1 MNIPSAKPFFG
12 NEDIQ
17 GVLKDIEDTL
27 KTGILTLGP
36 NVERF
41 EVLFAEYIG
50 VKHAIA
56 VNSGTSALEIA
67 LRYFDVKDREV
78 IVPTNSFVASA
89 NTVIFAGGRP
99 VLADIKPDT
108 LCIDPDDA
116 RQRITSKI
124 KGIMVVHLA
133 GLICPQ
139 MKELKG
145 ICRSYG
151 LFLIEDAAQAHGATI
166 DGNKAGSLGDAGCF
180 SFFPT
185 KPMTTGEGGII
196 TTNDDKLA
204 RFARSV
210 RNHGKE
216 GDLHVQLGYN
226 WRMSEV
232 NAILGIYQLKR
243 LEEYIERR
251 NEVARKYTDR
261 LARIGGITPIPVPS
275 NFRHS
280 YYKYPIILP
289 KSVDV
294 AKLGKAL
301 EEKYGIATGA
311 LYNPPIHLQPLY
323 RQLFGYKEG
332 MLPVAEDVLTRELCL
347 PLFVG
352 LGDEEIDYIVNS
364 VEKELS
370 NR

>member
-1 MNIPSAKPFFG
+1 MDVPAARPFFG
-12 NEDIQ
+12 KEEIESILADIR
-17 GVLKDIEDTL
+17 DTL
-27 KTGILTLGP
+27 KTGVLTQGP
-36 NVERF
+36 HVEKF
-41 EVLFAEYIG
+41 ENLFAEYVG

-67 LRYFDVKDREV
+67 LRYFEVEAGEV

-89 NTVIFAGGRP
+89 NTVIFAKGRP

-108 LCIDPDDA
+108 LCIDPEDV
-116 RQRITSKI
+116 RQRITSTT

-139 MKELKG
+139 MEELRG
-145 ICRSYG
+145 ICLRYG

-166 DGNKAGSLGDAGCF
+166 DGKKAGSLGDAGCF

-204 RFARSV
+204 QFARSV
-210 RNHGKE
+210 RNHGRE
-216 GDLHVQLGYN
+216 GDLHVRLGYN

-232 NAILGIYQLKR
+232 NAILGVYQLRR
-243 LEEYIERR
+243 LEEYIVLR
-251 NEVARKYTDR
+251 NKVARKYTER
-261 LARIGGITPIPVPS
+261 LARIDGITLIPVPS

-289 KSVDV
+289 GRTD
-294 AKLGKAL
+294 AANL
-301 EEKYGIATGA
+301 EKVLKEQYGIATGA

-323 RQLFGYKEG
+323 RELLGYKEG

-347 PLFVG
+347 PMFAG
-352 LGDEEIDYIVNS
+352 LRDEEIDYVTDS
-364 VEKELS
+364 VERVLS
-370 NR
+370 